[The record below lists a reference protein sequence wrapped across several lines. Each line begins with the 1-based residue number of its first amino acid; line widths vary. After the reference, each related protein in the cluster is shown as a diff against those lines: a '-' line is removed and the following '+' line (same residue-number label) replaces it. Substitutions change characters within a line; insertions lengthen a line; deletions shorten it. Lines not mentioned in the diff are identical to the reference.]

1 MQLSDWLKLANL
13 SQKGFAEKLGIS
25 PAAVSR
31 LVNSSRG
38 PSITMMDQIER
49 ETNGAVRYED
59 WKQRVVK
66 KRTTV
71 KPKEGVNG
79 SAQ

>member
-38 PSITMMDQIER
+38 PSFSMMDRIEAA
-49 ETNGAVRYED
+49 TSGAVRYED

-66 KRTTV
+66 RGAAT
-71 KPKEGVNG
+71 KPKEGANG
-79 SAQ
+79 AA